1 MEDMCIYLN
10 VRPVWNDK
18 KESRSATDSENVSK

>member
-18 KESRSATDSENVSK
+18 KNPLLTDSENVSK